1 VRAYA
6 ILGPGGVGGLVAGA
20 LARSGAA
27 VTVVA
32 RGETAAAIERD
43 GLRVRS
49 VRLGEFETRPRSVE
63 RLAEP
68 ADALIV
74 ATKAT
79 ALQPALERIEAES
92 ALVIPLLN
100 GIEHLALLRER
111 FGGRAVAA
119 AIRVESTRTAPGEIA
134 HTSPFL
140 RIDLA
145 STDPARRVDLGP
157 IAADLRS
164 AGIPADVHDDELAVL
179 WGKLTRLVAL
189 ATVTSASGATL
200 GEIRADPRW
209 HDALEAVVRE
219 AAAVATADGA
229 PTDAQAKLEEI
240 AAVHDDFR
248 SSMQRDVE
256 AGRMPELDAVAGA
269 VLRAGAR
276 HGVATPTL
284 AELTVIVADRAG
296 LPVPQAT

>member
-27 VTVVA
+27 ITVVA
-32 RGETAAAIERD
+32 REATASAIERD

-49 VRLGEFETRPRSVE
+49 VRLGEFITRPDATD
-63 RLAEP
+63 RLDEP
-68 ADALIV
+68 VDALII

-79 ALQPALERIEAES
+79 ALEPALERIEAEP

-100 GIEHLALLRER
+100 GIDHLALLRER
-111 FGGRAVAA
+111 FGDRAVAA

-145 STDPARRVDLGP
+145 SADAGRRAELEPV
-157 IAADLRS
+157 AADLRS
-164 AGIPADVHDDELAVL
+164 AGIPTDVHGDEAAVM

-189 ATVTSASGATL
+189 ATVTTAAGATL
-200 GEIRADPRW
+200 GEVRADPRW
-209 HDALEAVVRE
+209 RDALDAVVRE

-229 PTDAQAKLEEI
+229 PTDAEAKLEEI

-248 SSMQRDVE
+248 SSMQRDLD
-256 AGRMPELDAVAGA
+256 AGRTPELDAIAGA
-269 VLRAGAR
+269 VLRVGAR
-276 HGVATPTL
+276 HGVETPTL
-284 AELTVIVADRAG
+284 TELTVIVADKAG
-296 LPVPQAT
+296 IPAR